1 MNILTVVLFCL
12 SQIAHI
18 YAQADVVAGIPD
30 SRQLKPKI
38 SRGSGTGV
46 ISFGYAVIALLAFV
60 FFIGVFIM
68 IIFYKRERG
77 IRNKEKTLFLTTY

>member
-1 MNILTVVLFCL
+1 MSVITVLLFCL

-18 YAQADVVAGIPD
+18 YAQADVVAGVPD

-46 ISFGYAVIALLAFV
+46 ISFGYAVVVLLAFV

-68 IIFYKRERG
+68 IVYYKRAKG
-77 IRNKEKTLFLTTY
+77 IRNKEKTLFLTSY